1 MEGTIDLL
9 LENKDLF
16 DYKKLGEVEEVW
28 FKSSFDKR
36 QIQGWIIK
44 PLILMILKN
53 IL

>member
-9 LENKDLF
+9 FLNKDLF

-28 FKSSFDKR
+28 FESSFDKR

-44 PLILMILKN
+44 PPVLRF
-53 IL
+53 